1 MVSCWEQSD
10 ASLVAVN
17 DSPVLCCGRAVVSL
31 GVRGATVSVRAVV
44 VPARLLGVD
53 VLLGMTGIDAL
64 QGVSVSGGSVRFGSD
79 NPVASVDTAAV
90 VQREA
95 PPEREV
101 CRAVDTAAVVQREVP
116 PEREVC
122 RAVDTEPELRID
134 ETDFT
139 AVFDDVWTVRWK
151 WAGGVAP
158 PPLENSI
165 AQYGVPS
172 CAREKFDAELALWIS
187 EGWLREYDETMY
199 GPARGLI
206 PLMAVTQAAKDKVR
220 PVLDYRELNQ
230 HLTRHTADADVC
242 VEELRRWRRHG
253 RRVAVLDLK
262 KAFLQLRVDPALWPY
277 QTVIVRGRRYCLT
290 RVGFG
295 LSIAPLIMKSVVR
308 KVLAQ
313 SPGLAEAVLPYADDL
328 LVNEAVVSADE
339 VVEHFARFGLACKP
353 PERVATGAR
362 MLGLRVAE
370 SDGPALQWSRDGES
384 PTQAPPVLTRRSVF
398 AWAGQ
403 LTSHV
408 PVAGW
413 LRPAAAWMKRT
424 ANRLSPDW
432 DTPIVSEELQR
443 EVDEVSRRFRACDP
457 ARGQWC
463 VTGTSVVVWTDA
475 SSIARGVVLTDPD
488 TGAIIEDASWL
499 RAESERDVHINISE
513 LDAALNGVNLAV
525 AWGFRRLTLRTDSVT
540 VHRWLSDALSGK
552 ARLRTKAQSEMLI
565 RRRVAVFRQLVIEYE
580 LEVTIELVASAVNRA
595 DEVTRVPNAWLQTAD
610 QPTTDSSK
618 AQPVAV
624 AAITSASAGDIRTIH
639 ENIGHQGVRRTL
651 WYARRELGVRRA
663 SKPAVRDVV
672 RRCQTCA
679 SIDPAP
685 ERWPGGS
692 LGTERTWDRLAMDVT
707 HVHGHPYLTL
717 VDCGP
722 SRYAIWRRLRRAGA
736 LEIVSELENVFLER
750 GAPAE
755 ILTDNATEFRGRVM
769 LAFAARWDVSI
780 RFRAAYEPGGNG
792 IVERHH
798 RTIKVMVARQS
809 CSVAEAVH
817 RYNVTPKDGSDPATA
832 PINGVLR
839 HPGRDVDVTPRRT
852 TDEPGDALPLKKPG
866 VYQVGDRV
874 WVRRRGDRCFVKS
887 DEGIVTGVV
896 SAQTIEVDNVPRHVR
911 NLRHRLTVPECPRP
925 GALRAPTVEWS
936 DDSECDGVCVSPAP
950 SDVTESD
957 TRPPSVAQSPD
968 PDPPTG
974 SDVSAD
980 ESETFV
986 PATLRRGTR
995 VRREPERYGDGVPE
1009 DVVDALIE

>member
-1 MVSCWEQSD
+1 MLRGLPPVTLTAMGAVIPDSRVVKNLGVVMDNHLSFRSHIDYVTAKCTGVLIGLMHAKHVIPK
-10 ASLVAVN
+10 ASL
-17 DSPVLCCGRAVVSL
+17 P
-31 GVRGATVSVRAVV
+31 VV
-44 VPARLLGVD
+44 VEALVNSVIRYCFSLYD

-101 CRAVDTAAVVQREVP
+101 CRAVDTAAVVQREAPPEREVCRAVDTAAVVQREVPPEREVCRAVDTATVVQREAPPEREVCRAVDTAAVVQREVP

-139 AVFDDVWTVRWK
+139 AVFDDVWTVR
-151 WAGGVAP
+151 
-158 PPLENSI
+158 
-165 AQYGVPS
+165 
-172 CAREKFDAELALWIS
+172 
-187 EGWLREYDETMY
+187 
-199 GPARGLI
+199 
-206 PLMAVTQAAKDKVR
+206 
-220 PVLDYRELNQ
+220 
-230 HLTRHTADADVC
+230 
-242 VEELRRWRRHG
+242 
-253 RRVAVLDLK
+253 
-262 KAFLQLRVDPALWPY
+262 
-277 QTVIVRGRRYCLT
+277 
-290 RVGFG
+290 
-295 LSIAPLIMKSVVR
+295 
-308 KVLAQ
+308 
-313 SPGLAEAVLPYADDL
+313 
-328 LVNEAVVSADE
+328 
-339 VVEHFARFGLACKP
+339 
-353 PERVATGAR
+353 
-362 MLGLRVAE
+362 
-370 SDGPALQWSRDGES
+370 
-384 PTQAPPVLTRRSVF
+384 
-398 AWAGQ
+398 
-403 LTSHV
+403 
-408 PVAGW
+408 W

-624 AAITSASAGDIRTIH
+624 AAITSASASDIRTIH

-651 WYARRELGVRRA
+651 WYARRELGVRRV

-852 TDEPGDALPLKKPG
+852 SDEPGDALPLKKPG
-866 VYQVGDRV
+866 VYQTRV
-874 WVRRRGDRCFVKS
+874 KRSCLRRC
-887 DEGIVTGVV
+887 GVV
-896 SAQTIEVDNVPRHVR
+896 RVFEESRKDMAM
-911 NLRHRLTVPECPRP
+911 
-925 GALRAPTVEWS
+925 
-936 DDSECDGVCVSPAP
+936 VCQ
-950 SDVTESD
+950 
-957 TRPPSVAQSPD
+957 RM
-968 PDPPTG
+968 
-974 SDVSAD
+974 
-980 ESETFV
+980 
-986 PATLRRGTR
+986 
-995 VRREPERYGDGVPE
+995 
-1009 DVVDALIE
+1009 

>member
-1 MVSCWEQSD
+1 MGPAQPGTRSQACLSCRSDPRAPIIDINVNGRKCRALVDTGCSETVVWKGMVSCWERSD

-101 CRAVDTAAVVQREVP
+101 CRAVDTAAVVQREAPPEREVCRAVDTAAVVQREVPPEREVCRAVDTATVVQREAPPEREVCRAVDTAAVVQREVP

-139 AVFDDVWTVRWK
+139 AVFDDVWTVR
-151 WAGGVAP
+151 
-158 PPLENSI
+158 
-165 AQYGVPS
+165 
-172 CAREKFDAELALWIS
+172 
-187 EGWLREYDETMY
+187 
-199 GPARGLI
+199 
-206 PLMAVTQAAKDKVR
+206 
-220 PVLDYRELNQ
+220 
-230 HLTRHTADADVC
+230 
-242 VEELRRWRRHG
+242 
-253 RRVAVLDLK
+253 
-262 KAFLQLRVDPALWPY
+262 
-277 QTVIVRGRRYCLT
+277 
-290 RVGFG
+290 
-295 LSIAPLIMKSVVR
+295 
-308 KVLAQ
+308 
-313 SPGLAEAVLPYADDL
+313 
-328 LVNEAVVSADE
+328 
-339 VVEHFARFGLACKP
+339 
-353 PERVATGAR
+353 
-362 MLGLRVAE
+362 
-370 SDGPALQWSRDGES
+370 
-384 PTQAPPVLTRRSVF
+384 
-398 AWAGQ
+398 
-403 LTSHV
+403 
-408 PVAGW
+408 W

-624 AAITSASAGDIRTIH
+624 AAITSASASDIRTIH

-651 WYARRELGVRRA
+651 WYARRELGVRRV

-722 SRYAIWRRLRRAGA
+722 SRT
-736 LEIVSELENVFLER
+736 S
-750 GAPAE
+750 
-755 ILTDNATEFRGRVM
+755 
-769 LAFAARWDVSI
+769 
-780 RFRAAYEPGGNG
+780 
-792 IVERHH
+792 
-798 RTIKVMVARQS
+798 
-809 CSVAEAVH
+809 
-817 RYNVTPKDGSDPATA
+817 
-832 PINGVLR
+832 
-839 HPGRDVDVTPRRT
+839 
-852 TDEPGDALPLKKPG
+852 DEPGDALPLKKPG
-866 VYQVGDRV
+866 VYQTRV
-874 WVRRRGDRCFVKS
+874 KRSCLRRC
-887 DEGIVTGVV
+887 GVV
-896 SAQTIEVDNVPRHVR
+896 RVFEESRKDMAM
-911 NLRHRLTVPECPRP
+911 
-925 GALRAPTVEWS
+925 
-936 DDSECDGVCVSPAP
+936 VCQ
-950 SDVTESD
+950 
-957 TRPPSVAQSPD
+957 RM
-968 PDPPTG
+968 
-974 SDVSAD
+974 
-980 ESETFV
+980 
-986 PATLRRGTR
+986 
-995 VRREPERYGDGVPE
+995 
-1009 DVVDALIE
+1009 

>member
-1 MVSCWEQSD
+1 
-10 ASLVAVN
+10 
-17 DSPVLCCGRAVVSL
+17 
-31 GVRGATVSVRAVV
+31 
-44 VPARLLGVD
+44 
-53 VLLGMTGIDAL
+53 MTGIDAL

-79 NPVASVDTAAV
+79 NPVASVDTAAVVQREAPPEREVCRAVDTAAVVQREAPPEREVCRAVDTAAVVQREVPPEREVCRAVDTATV

-139 AVFDDVWTVRWK
+139 AVFDDVWTVR
-151 WAGGVAP
+151 
-158 PPLENSI
+158 
-165 AQYGVPS
+165 
-172 CAREKFDAELALWIS
+172 
-187 EGWLREYDETMY
+187 
-199 GPARGLI
+199 
-206 PLMAVTQAAKDKVR
+206 
-220 PVLDYRELNQ
+220 
-230 HLTRHTADADVC
+230 
-242 VEELRRWRRHG
+242 
-253 RRVAVLDLK
+253 
-262 KAFLQLRVDPALWPY
+262 
-277 QTVIVRGRRYCLT
+277 
-290 RVGFG
+290 
-295 LSIAPLIMKSVVR
+295 
-308 KVLAQ
+308 
-313 SPGLAEAVLPYADDL
+313 
-328 LVNEAVVSADE
+328 
-339 VVEHFARFGLACKP
+339 
-353 PERVATGAR
+353 
-362 MLGLRVAE
+362 
-370 SDGPALQWSRDGES
+370 
-384 PTQAPPVLTRRSVF
+384 
-398 AWAGQ
+398 
-403 LTSHV
+403 
-408 PVAGW
+408 W

-624 AAITSASAGDIRTIH
+624 AAITSASASDIRTIH

-651 WYARRELGVRRA
+651 WYARRELGVRRV

-722 SRYAIWRRLRRAGA
+722 SRT
-736 LEIVSELENVFLER
+736 S
-750 GAPAE
+750 
-755 ILTDNATEFRGRVM
+755 
-769 LAFAARWDVSI
+769 
-780 RFRAAYEPGGNG
+780 
-792 IVERHH
+792 
-798 RTIKVMVARQS
+798 
-809 CSVAEAVH
+809 
-817 RYNVTPKDGSDPATA
+817 
-832 PINGVLR
+832 
-839 HPGRDVDVTPRRT
+839 
-852 TDEPGDALPLKKPG
+852 DEPGDALPLKKPG
-866 VYQVGDRV
+866 VYQTRV
-874 WVRRRGDRCFVKS
+874 KRSCLRRC
-887 DEGIVTGVV
+887 GVV
-896 SAQTIEVDNVPRHVR
+896 RVFEESRKDMAM
-911 NLRHRLTVPECPRP
+911 
-925 GALRAPTVEWS
+925 
-936 DDSECDGVCVSPAP
+936 VCQ
-950 SDVTESD
+950 
-957 TRPPSVAQSPD
+957 RM
-968 PDPPTG
+968 
-974 SDVSAD
+974 
-980 ESETFV
+980 
-986 PATLRRGTR
+986 
-995 VRREPERYGDGVPE
+995 
-1009 DVVDALIE
+1009 

>member
-1 MVSCWEQSD
+1 MWKGMVSCWERSD

-101 CRAVDTAAVVQREVP
+101 CRAVDTAAVVQREAPPEREVCRAVDSAAVVQREVPPEREVRRAVDTATVVQREAPPEREVCRAVDTAAVVQREVP

-158 PPLENSI
+158 PPLGNSI

-199 GPARGLI
+199 GPAQGLI
-206 PLMAVTQAAKDKVR
+206 PLMVVTQAAKDKVR

-277 QTVIVRGRRYCLT
+277 QTVIVQGRRYCLT

-295 LSIAPLIMKSVVR
+295 LSIAPLIMKAVVR

-339 VVEHFARFGLACKP
+339 VAEHFARFGLTCKP

-624 AAITSASAGDIRTIH
+624 AAITSASASDIRTIH

-651 WYARRELGVRRA
+651 WYARRELGVRRV

-852 TDEPGDALPLKKPG
+852 SDEPGDALPLKKPG
-866 VYQVGDRV
+866 VYQTRV
-874 WVRRRGDRCFVKS
+874 KRSCLRRC
-887 DEGIVTGVV
+887 GVV
-896 SAQTIEVDNVPRHVR
+896 RVFEESRKDMAM
-911 NLRHRLTVPECPRP
+911 
-925 GALRAPTVEWS
+925 
-936 DDSECDGVCVSPAP
+936 VCQ
-950 SDVTESD
+950 
-957 TRPPSVAQSPD
+957 RM
-968 PDPPTG
+968 
-974 SDVSAD
+974 
-980 ESETFV
+980 
-986 PATLRRGTR
+986 
-995 VRREPERYGDGVPE
+995 
-1009 DVVDALIE
+1009 